1 MRITYLTYFKVI
13 AVPVLLIVGINLIAV
28 FREVCCVISKKDNAY
43 KGLLVTVCTL
53 GSVLFLFR
61 AQILPAIR
69 LTTDFGAQTCYT
81 EGTITAKEKDR
92 TYSHN
97 QYTGWFVTIDSEVY
111 YAFDSGGLRKGYP
124 VEIEYLPNS
133 HMIISWKWSEDVNK

>member
-61 AQILPAIR
+61 AQI
-69 LTTDFGAQTCYT
+69 
-81 EGTITAKEKDR
+81 
-92 TYSHN
+92 
-97 QYTGWFVTIDSEVY
+97 
-111 YAFDSGGLRKGYP
+111 
-124 VEIEYLPNS
+124 
-133 HMIISWKWSEDVNK
+133 